1 MRFLKYE
8 GMYVNADIIDC
19 MHVTC
24 CKTRESDDT
33 VWGFD
38 IEMRDTTYIP
48 NLRFSNASW
57 TKSDAETMLGTFL
70 LSFSMPQENPVIN
83 LDWWVENYGC

>member
-8 GMYVNADIIDC
+8 GMYVNADIIDYI
-19 MHVTC
+19 HVTC
-24 CKTRESDDT
+24 CKTRGSDDT

-48 NLRFSNASW
+48 NLRFSKPFW
-57 TKSDAETMLGTFL
+57 TKEDAEKMLGAFL
-70 LSFSMPQENPVIN
+70 FGFSLPQDNPVIN
-83 LDWWVENYGC
+83 LDWWVENYGT